1 MESIMEENNNNKEVQ
16 KTEDELW
23 DEAFNSPDS
32 AVFFENLESQIDDAL
47 ASGDFIEGAFD
58 EDE

>member
-1 MESIMEENNNNKEVQ
+1 MENKNDGKEVA

-23 DEAFNSPDS
+23 DEAFNSPES
-32 AVFFENLESQIDDAL
+32 AAFFANLDAQVDDAL
-47 ASGDFIEGAFD
+47 ANGNLIEGALD

>member
-1 MESIMEENNNNKEVQ
+1 MMENKNDSKEVT

-23 DEAFNSPDS
+23 DEAFNNPES
-32 AVFFENLESQIDDAL
+32 AAFFENLESQVDDAL
-47 ASGDFIEGAFD
+47 ANGEFIEGGFD